1 MKKMN
6 IWERNIGD
14 WGAPGLVQTDKPTT
28 NIKANK
34 HFSFSHSTS
43 FLKSHLERRTSTEK
57 MSTPAWLVV
66 LPVLHSP
73 NSLGIS
79 EGPDHC

>member
-34 HFSFSHSTS
+34 HF
-43 FLKSHLERRTSTEK
+43 FLPR
-57 MSTPAWLVV
+57 
-66 LPVLHSP
+66 PVILM
-73 NSLGIS
+73 
-79 EGPDHC
+79 